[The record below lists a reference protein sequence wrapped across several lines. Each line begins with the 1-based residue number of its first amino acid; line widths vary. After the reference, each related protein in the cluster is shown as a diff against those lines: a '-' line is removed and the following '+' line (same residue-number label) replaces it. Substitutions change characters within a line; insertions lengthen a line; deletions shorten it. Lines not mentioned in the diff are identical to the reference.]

1 MSADVPVSRCFQKPN
16 VFSRTTLAFPAETDF
31 PLACLRIRIR
41 EQNLFSMLASYQ
53 KHQKYNFRFVKFFL
67 STSPWYPN
75 DFDITKEIVLGGNMD
90 ISILFQEYP
99 ER

>member
-1 MSADVPVSRCFQKPN
+1 
-16 VFSRTTLAFPAETDF
+16 
-31 PLACLRIRIR
+31 
-41 EQNLFSMLASYQ
+41 MLASYQ

-75 DFDITKEIVLGGNMD
+75 DFDITKEIALGGNMD

>member
-1 MSADVPVSRCFQKPN
+1 
-16 VFSRTTLAFPAETDF
+16 
-31 PLACLRIRIR
+31 
-41 EQNLFSMLASYQ
+41 MLASYQ
-53 KHQKYNFRFVKFFL
+53 KHLKYNFRFVKFFL